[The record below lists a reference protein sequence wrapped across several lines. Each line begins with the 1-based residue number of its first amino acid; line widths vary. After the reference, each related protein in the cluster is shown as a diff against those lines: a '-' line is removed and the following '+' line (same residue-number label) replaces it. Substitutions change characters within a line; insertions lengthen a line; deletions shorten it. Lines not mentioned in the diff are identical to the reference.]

1 MQADVVERRVDT
13 GRSAFAAVLWLMR
26 GVELRAALGDQVS
39 SHCPV
44 QLPRFTQQPR
54 RQIQLRQGRHD
65 DWYARVA
72 AA

>member
-1 MQADVVERRVDT
+1 MPADVVERRVDT

-26 GVELRAALGDQVS
+26 ELRAALGDQVS

-54 RQIQLRQGRHD
+54 RQIQPRQGRHD